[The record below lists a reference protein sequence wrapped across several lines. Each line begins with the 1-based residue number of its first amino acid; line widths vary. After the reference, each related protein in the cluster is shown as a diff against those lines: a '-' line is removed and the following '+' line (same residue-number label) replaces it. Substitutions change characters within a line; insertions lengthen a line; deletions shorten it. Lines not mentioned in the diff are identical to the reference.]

1 MLARKLNRQDVSF
14 HEGTVVKAKDG
25 SLAVCVDGT
34 NYSAKRAKSCLVA
47 PSPGDEVLVA
57 FSYGARCFVLAILEG
72 DDESPITTLQV
83 DGDLEVHLASGK
95 LDVKA
100 ARGIGLASGNELNL
114 VAQSLT
120 VSALEGTIFIEKLEH
135 LGTRLKADVEAIRL
149 VGNVCDSFF
158 DRVSLRATRSY
169 RTISDIDQLKA
180 NKVDYAAETTMAL
193 RAKHAIVHAEEI
205 VKVDANQ
212 VQLG

>member
-14 HEGTVVKAKDG
+14 HEGTVVRAKDG

-149 VGNVCDSFF
+149 VGNVSRKPVDFEFTVDEDSRNVELIVELNAAKGQLIVSA
-158 DRVSLRATRSY
+158 DSLRLAR
-169 RTISDIDQLKA
+169 L
-180 NKVDYAAETTMAL
+180 
-193 RAKHAIVHAEEI
+193 
-205 VKVDANQ
+205 
-212 VQLG
+212 